1 MHVEVI
7 NEIKGTMIK
16 TIVVRNEKPSQLTT
30 GAGAGTGAGTA
41 VHRRDADAGADA
53 GTAVHRR
60 DADAGT
66 DTGTGTGTGIT
77 VRRGHKRAD
86 KTRTVRSLVG
96 HRIAPLAAG
105 TAIHRR

>member
-1 MHVEVI
+1 MNESSSHGRGMFSKVHVEVI

-30 GAGAGTGAGTA
+30 GAGAGTG
-41 VHRRDADAGADA
+41 A